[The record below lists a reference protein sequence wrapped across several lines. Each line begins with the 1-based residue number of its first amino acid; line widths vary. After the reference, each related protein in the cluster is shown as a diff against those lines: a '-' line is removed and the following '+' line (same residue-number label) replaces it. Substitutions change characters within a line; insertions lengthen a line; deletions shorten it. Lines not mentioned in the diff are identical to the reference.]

1 MFTASFRRGA
11 ILFHRRKFSC
21 MARRGGR
28 IGETMII
35 ATLTAASVLYA
46 ANAAPAPAITAQ
58 ALAVEAAVEPEI
70 SAEPK
75 GEASEPAPA
84 ETNAMDNAA
93 QFDGLNEIEQAEDVD
108 IAPIQLAFAGE
119 TDEDVV
125 ERLVKSLEDLKTLEG
140 DFTQISPSGAVSTGK
155 FFLRRPGFLRF
166 EYEPPTPLL
175 IVANGGMVYVRDEA
189 LETTDS
195 YPVGKTPLKFLLRK
209 KIDRDDA
216 TATGVDRGIDSVAVT
231 FASDEEETEGE
242 LTLIVRGAAMEL
254 DRWIVRD
261 LQGGSTVVN
270 LENVKY
276 GGKLANRLFEV
287 PEAGGQFL
295 KN

>member
-1 MFTASFRRGA
+1 
-11 ILFHRRKFSC
+11 
-21 MARRGGR
+21 
-28 IGETMII
+28 MII
-35 ATLTAASVLYA
+35 ATLTAASILYVGS
-46 ANAAPAPAITAQ
+46 AAPIPVIAAQSAVAETATKSQAIATPQDTGSGAAP
-58 ALAVEAAVEPEI
+58 VEAAAVDFA
-70 SAEPK
+70 AEND
-75 GEASEPAPA
+75 AL
-84 ETNAMDNAA
+84 D
-93 QFDGLNEIEQAEDVD
+93 EIEQAVDVD
-108 IAPIQLAFAGE
+108 IAPIELAFAGK
-119 TDEDVV
+119 TDEEVV
-125 ERLVKSLEDLKTLEG
+125 ERLVSALEEVKTLEG
-140 DFTQISPSGAVSTGK
+140 DFTQISPSGAVSEGK
-155 FFLRRPGFLRF
+155 FYLRRPGFLRF
-166 EYEPPTPLL
+166 EYKPPTPLL

-216 TATGVDRGIDSVAVT
+216 KVIGVDRGIDSVAVT

-242 LTLIVRGAAMEL
+242 LTLIVRGEAMEL

-270 LENVKY
+270 LENVGY